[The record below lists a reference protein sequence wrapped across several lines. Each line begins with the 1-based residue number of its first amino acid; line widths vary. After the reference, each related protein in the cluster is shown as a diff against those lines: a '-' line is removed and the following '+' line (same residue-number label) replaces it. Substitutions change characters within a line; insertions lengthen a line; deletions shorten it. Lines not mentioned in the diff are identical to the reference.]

1 MHKKAKIVL
10 GSLLLLLLAAYFIIQ
25 MQKPLELGTEILSK
39 KSLIRDF
46 KESAK
51 TKTELRQAI
60 TPAYSASIRFIGSE
74 GQSVTKGE
82 LILSLDSSDLLA
94 KRAELAATQASL
106 IGQEKMS
113 SPSLHQSQ
121 IEALDIGIKTAS
133 EQLQRLDEDLKKHR
147 SLYESGAI
155 AEVEYEKV
163 RRAREDA
170 ASLLALKEK
179 EKSVLLDQSREKAGT
194 GEFYANQ
201 RKAIGVQIE
210 ELDRKIARSKVY
222 APIDGV
228 LINIQAKKGGFASPG
243 MPIMEIEG
251 KEGLI
256 AVCEVL
262 ASDALALSEGQ
273 PVRILEKVGEETLEK
288 KGSVLEIG
296 KYARTRMSSLGLEE
310 QRVEIKIGSE
320 EFSDAIIGSDM
331 DIVFE
336 TLHLDNVLVVPKSS
350 VFEAEDQKYV
360 WTIRDD
366 LLQKMR
372 IETGRESD
380 YDCEVLSGLSEGDI
394 LVLEPNNDKLKEGA
408 KAVSSE

>member
-1 MHKKAKIVL
+1 MRKKAKIIL
-10 GSLLLLLLAAYFIIQ
+10 GSLLLLLPAIYFILQ
-25 MQKPLELGTEILSK
+25 MQKPLRTDTEILSK

-51 TKTELRQAI
+51 TKTEFRQAI
-60 TPAYSASIRFIGSE
+60 TPAYSAPIRFIGSE

-106 IGQEKMS
+106 NGQEQMN
-113 SPSLHQSQ
+113 SPVLHQSQ
-121 IEALDIGIKTAS
+121 IEALDIGIETAS
-133 EQLQRLDEDLKKHR
+133 RQLQQLDEDLEKHR

-155 AEVEYEKV
+155 AEMEYEKI

-170 ASLLALKEK
+170 ANLLFLKEK
-179 EKSVLLDQSREKAGT
+179 EKSVLIDQSKERAGT
-194 GEFYANQ
+194 KEFYSNQ
-201 RKAIGVQIE
+201 RKAIAVQIG
-210 ELDRKIARSKVY
+210 ELDRKIAQSKIY
-222 APIDGV
+222 APTDGI
-228 LINIQAKKGGFASPG
+228 LINIQAKKGGFASVG
-243 MPIMEIEG
+243 LPIMEIEG

-273 PVRILEKVGEETLEK
+273 PVRILEKIGEETLEK
-288 KGSVLEIG
+288 KGSILEIG
-296 KYARTRMSSLGLEE
+296 KHAKTRMSSLGLEE
-310 QRVEIKIGSE
+310 QRVEIKIRSE

-336 TLHLDNVLVVPKSS
+336 TLHLDNVLVIRKSS
-350 VFEAEDQKYV
+350 VFEAENQKYV
-360 WTIRDD
+360 WTIKDKI
-366 LLQKMR
+366 LHKTK

-380 YDCEVLSGLSEGDI
+380 YDYEVLSGLSEGDI

-408 KAVSSE
+408 KALSSE